1 LAVERRLVEFH
12 RLADGGGGEQRPAVD
27 RPRWCVA
34 AAAVEV
40 ERVEELDDAPV
51 TVAVGERL
59 QARAVGPDDVRV
71 AVLAGC

>member
-1 LAVERRLVEFH
+1 LVEFH